1 MAKFMLNIGKGY
13 FVNSDTVKYIITAD
27 AERVRRILI
36 KYGFDRSSKEVLDA
50 SSDAET
56 RSLIMHKDGTM
67 AISSISSNV
76 LIKRF
81 QGEIKDEVK

>member
-1 MAKFMLNIGKGY
+1 MARFMLNIGKGY
-13 FVNSDTVKYIITAD
+13 SVNADTVKCIIDAD

-36 KYGFDRSSKEVLDA
+36 KHGFDRMSVEVLDA

-56 RSLIMHKDGTM
+56 RSLIIHHDGTM
-67 AISSISSNV
+67 AISSISYNS

-81 QGEIKDEVK
+81 QGED

>member
-56 RSLIMHKDGTM
+56 RSLIINYDGTM
-67 AISSISSNV
+67 AISSVSQSS

-81 QGEIKDEVK
+81 QGEE